1 MMEFFIFIID
11 EMRRRLDGDVV
22 EADFDY
28 EKNRNVRNVQ
38 LYLKK

>member
-1 MMEFFIFIID
+1 MKCVEDWM
-11 EMRRRLDGDVV
+11 

-38 LYLKK
+38 LYLNYNNGIKRNGG